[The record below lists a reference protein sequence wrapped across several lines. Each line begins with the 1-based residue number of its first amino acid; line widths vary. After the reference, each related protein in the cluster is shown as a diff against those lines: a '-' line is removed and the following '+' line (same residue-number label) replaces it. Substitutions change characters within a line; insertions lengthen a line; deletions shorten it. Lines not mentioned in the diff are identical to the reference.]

1 MLYNEGSEVRK
12 MAGYS
17 ELIKNFER
25 VRAYIREFYVYGC
38 KGREEAAKKSARTYD
53 NEKRRIESWLHE
65 YMGARRDREGKTV
78 FLSLDSRRAAENPFF
93 RAFAAKSFTDA
104 DITLHFLLF
113 DILLDGERTQAQLT
127 EEISSRLNAFDEPL
141 PFDESTLR
149 KKLGEYADKGL
160 LRKRADGRRVLYSL
174 PPSPDLAPLRAA
186 LEFFSETAP
195 LGEPGAFLLDKLP
208 SRPSPFRFKHHYVT
222 GTPDDEILLFLFEA
236 MRDKKRVLLHKTSRK
251 KENECTVVPLC
262 VGAGVQSGRR
272 YLFAWE
278 PAHKCFRSFRLD
290 FILRVKA
297 LDVCENFDKLR
308 EKFNNIRPYI
318 WGASL
323 GGSSKKELV
332 QFTLKIEKGE
342 EYILR
347 RLLRERRGGSV
358 EQTGENEWTFRAE
371 VFDSEET
378 LGWIRTF
385 TGRILSLDFSDRTV
399 ENKFKEDLR
408 AMYRLYGLEE

>member
-1 MLYNEGSEVRK
+1 

-38 KGREEAAKKSARTYD
+38 KSREEAAKKSSRTYD

-65 YMGARRDREGKTV
+65 YMGARRDKEGKTV

-113 DILLDGERTQAQLT
+113 DVLLDGERTQTQLT
-127 EEISSRLNAFDEPL
+127 EEITSRLNVFDEPL

-149 KKLGEYADKGL
+149 KKLAEYADKGL
-160 LRKRADGRRVLYSL
+160 IRKRTEGKRAFYSL
-174 PPSPDLAPLRAA
+174 PPVPDLAPLRTA
-186 LEFFSETAP
+186 LEFFSEAAP

-208 SRPSPFRFKHHYVT
+208 QRPSPFRFKHHYVT
-222 GTPDDEILLFLFEA
+222 GTPDDEILLALFEA
-236 MRDKKRVLLHKTSRK
+236 MREKRCVLLHKTSRK
-251 KENECTVVPLC
+251 KENDSTVVPLC
-262 VGAGVQSGRR
+262 VGAGTQSGRQ
-272 YLFAWE
+272 YLFGWDTVYRV
-278 PAHKCFRSFRLD
+278 FRSYRLD
-290 FILRVKA
+290 FILRVKS
-297 LDVCENFDKLR
+297 LDVCENFDDLCK
-308 EKFNNIRPYI
+308 KFTQIRPNI
-318 WGASL
+318 WGVSL
-323 GGSSKKELV
+323 GKDAKTSRV
-332 QFTLKIEKGE
+332 QFSLKIEKGE

-347 RLLRERRGGSV
+347 RLLREGRGGSV
-358 EQTGENEWTFRAE
+358 EQTEENVFTFRAD

-385 TGRILSLDFSDRTV
+385 TGRILSLDFSDRTA
-399 ENKFKEDLR
+399 ENKFKNDLQT
-408 AMYRLYGLEE
+408 MYRLYGLEE

>member
-53 NEKRRIESWLHE
+53 NEKRRIESWLRE

-160 LRKRADGRRVLYSL
+160 LRKRTEGRRVLYSL
-174 PPSPDLAPLRAA
+174 PPSPDLAPLRTA
-186 LEFFSETAP
+186 LEF
-195 LGEPGAFLLDKLP
+195 
-208 SRPSPFRFKHHYVT
+208 FRFKHHYVT

-278 PAHKCFRSFRLD
+278 PAHKSFRSFRLD

-308 EKFNNIRPYI
+308 EKFNHIRPYI

>member
-1 MLYNEGSEVRK
+1 MK
-12 MAGYS
+12 
-17 ELIKNFER
+17 
-25 VRAYIREFYVYGC
+25 
-38 KGREEAAKKSARTYD
+38 AARSGKWRDTANLSKILSACARTYA
-53 NEKRRIESWLHE
+53 NFTFTAARAAKRRPKRAHAPTTTKSDASKAGCTNTW
-65 YMGARRDREGKTV
+65 ARAGTGRERRFSSLWTAAGRRKT
-78 FLSLDSRRAAENPFF
+78 PFF

-160 LRKRADGRRVLYSL
+160 LRKRAEGRRVLYSL

-222 GTPDDEILLFLFEA
+222 GTPDDEILLSLFEA

-278 PAHKCFRSFRLD
+278 PAHKSFRSFRLD

-308 EKFNNIRPYI
+308 EKFNHIRPYI
-318 WGASL
+318 WGRFA
-323 GGSSKKELV
+323 GRK
-332 QFTLKIEKGE
+332 QQKGACTIHPE
-342 EYILR
+342 DRKGRGIHSAQAPAR
-347 RLLRERRGGSV
+347 TARRERGTDGRKRMDLPRGS
-358 EQTGENEWTFRAE
+358 
-371 VFDSEET
+371 
-378 LGWIRTF
+378 I
-385 TGRILSLDFSDRTV
+385 
-399 ENKFKEDLR
+399 
-408 AMYRLYGLEE
+408 

>member
-160 LRKRADGRRVLYSL
+160 LRKRAQ
-174 PPSPDLAPLRAA
+174 APLCDGHPRRRDPA
-186 LEFFSETAP
+186 FP
-195 LGEPGAFLLDKLP
+195 L
-208 SRPSPFRFKHHYVT
+208 
-222 GTPDDEILLFLFEA
+222 
-236 MRDKKRVLLHKTSRK
+236 
-251 KENECTVVPLC
+251 
-262 VGAGVQSGRR
+262 
-272 YLFAWE
+272 
-278 PAHKCFRSFRLD
+278 
-290 FILRVKA
+290 
-297 LDVCENFDKLR
+297 
-308 EKFNNIRPYI
+308 
-318 WGASL
+318 
-323 GGSSKKELV
+323 
-332 QFTLKIEKGE
+332 
-342 EYILR
+342 
-347 RLLRERRGGSV
+347 
-358 EQTGENEWTFRAE
+358 
-371 VFDSEET
+371 
-378 LGWIRTF
+378 
-385 TGRILSLDFSDRTV
+385 
-399 ENKFKEDLR
+399 
-408 AMYRLYGLEE
+408 